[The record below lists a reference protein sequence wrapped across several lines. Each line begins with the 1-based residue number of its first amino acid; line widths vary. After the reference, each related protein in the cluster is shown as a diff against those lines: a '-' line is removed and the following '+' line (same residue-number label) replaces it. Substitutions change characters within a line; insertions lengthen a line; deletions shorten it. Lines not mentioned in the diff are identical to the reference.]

1 MKDNFGTEIEVGDIV
16 FSAGT
21 ATGHAKLGKVYAF
34 DRNGWPM
41 VKYTE
46 KREGEPVWKKSSA
59 GFHVLV
65 LQKGADLSQPYG
77 LYKELLRDYEREVP
91 E

>member
-21 ATGHAKLGKVYAF
+21 ATGRAKLGKVYAF

-41 VKYTE
+41 VKYPEGGE
-46 KREGEPVWKKSSA
+46 KPAWRKSSA

-65 LQKGADLSQPYG
+65 LQKGADASQPYG
-77 LYKELLRDYEREVP
+77 LYKELLRDYEREAP

>member
-1 MKDNFGTEIEVGDIV
+1 VRDNFGTEIEVGDIV
-16 FSAGT
+16 FSAST
-21 ATGHAKLGKVYAF
+21 ATGRAKLGQVYAF
-34 DRNGWPM
+34 DHNGWPM
-41 VKYTE
+41 VKHPGKE
-46 KREGEPVWKKSSA
+46 KSVWKKSSA

-65 LQKGADLSQPYG
+65 LQKGADASQPYG